1 MHSTTLPVHPTLID
15 PATGK
20 PLEALAVIGGRPV
33 WPVIGGAED
42 VDDDPEPDGDGEKDS
57 PEEPDDTDE
66 GDKKKPDTE
75 SFDETRFQK
84 ALSKK
89 NSENSNLRKRLAEL
103 EPLAAKAKEL
113 EDAGKSEAERLTERA
128 TSAEERADKTEAAL
142 LRLQVALEKALPADE
157 VRRLTSTAR
166 RLVGTTK
173 EELEEDADDL
183 LASFASKD
191 TKSSTSRVPGRP
203 KEKLR
208 GGGDPDEPV
217 EETDPQKL
225 AAAIPRS

>member
-15 PATGK
+15 PATSE

-33 WPVIGGAED
+33 WPVIGGAEA
-42 VDDDPEPDGDGEKDS
+42 DD
-57 PEEPDDTDE
+57 EEPDDDAEDE
-66 GDKKKPDTE
+66 PDSLEEPDKPDDDGKKKPE
-75 SFDETRFQK
+75 QEPFDEARFQK
-84 ALSKK
+84 ALTKK

-113 EDAGKSEAERLTERA
+113 QDANKTETEKLTERA
-128 TSAEERADKTEAAL
+128 DAAEKRADTAEQKL
-142 LRLQVALEKALPADE
+142 LRLEVAIDKGLTPAQ
-157 VRRLTSTAR
+157 AR
-166 RLVGTTK
+166 RLVGSTK

-191 TKSSTSRVPGRP
+191 EDSKPNSRVPRRP

-217 EETDPQKL
+217 EETDPGKL

>member
-1 MHSTTLPVHPTLID
+1 MNSTTLPVHPTLID

-20 PLEALAVIGGRPV
+20 PLEALAVIGGRTV

-42 VDDDPEPDGDGEKDS
+42 VDDAPEPDGDDEPDS
-57 PEEPDDTDE
+57 PEETDKPDVD
-66 GDKKKPDTE
+66 DKKKPEPEPFNED
-75 SFDETRFQK
+75 RFQK
-84 ALSKK
+84 ALTKK
-89 NSENSNLRKRLAEL
+89 NSENANLRKRLQEL
-103 EPLAAKAKEL
+103 EPLAKKAKEL

-128 TSAEERADKTEAAL
+128 TSAESRAEKAEQAL
-142 LRLQVALEKALPADE
+142 LRFEVAIDKGLTPKQAE
-157 VRRLTSTAR
+157 RLRGA
-166 RLVGTTK
+166 TK

-191 TKSSTSRVPGRP
+191 TKPSTSRVPGRP